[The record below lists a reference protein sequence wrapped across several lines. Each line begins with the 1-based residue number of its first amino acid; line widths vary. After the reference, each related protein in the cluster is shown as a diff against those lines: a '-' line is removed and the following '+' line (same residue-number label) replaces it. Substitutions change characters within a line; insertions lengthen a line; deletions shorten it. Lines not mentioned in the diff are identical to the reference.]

1 MWHLDKVELAG
12 GGGEP
17 RDDVRYRHKR
27 TIPTAPRL
35 CPLLDNRGQRRI
47 LAQNGLSAF
56 DPKADITAVA
66 ESDTS
71 NMNKA
76 SEKSLELRVCPSVF
90 QHRLITADLGG
101 NTCAHFLSP

>member
-35 CPLLDNRGQRRI
+35 CPLLDNRGQRRT

-56 DPKADITAVA
+56 DPKADIT
-66 ESDTS
+66 TP
-71 NMNKA
+71 K
-76 SEKSLELRVCPSVF
+76 RHF
-90 QHRLITADLGG
+90 QYE
-101 NTCAHFLSP
+101 